1 MKQVAIVWAIMLSVL
16 LVVAAFATYHRAEDR
31 KAYYACLALSEK
43 LAEQQKQPDGGIRI
57 VSLPYCKI

>member
-1 MKQVAIVWAIMLSVL
+1 MKQVAIVWAIMLSVV
-16 LVVAAFATYHRAEDR
+16 LVVVAFATYHRAEDR

-43 LAEQQKQPDGGIRI
+43 LAEQQKQPNGGVRI

>member
-1 MKQVAIVWAIMLSVL
+1 MKEAAIIWAITLSVVFI
-16 LVVAAFATYHRAEDR
+16 VVAVASYNRAEDR

>member
-43 LAEQQKQPDGGIRI
+43 LAEQQKQPDGGVRI

>member
-16 LVVAAFATYHRAEDR
+16 LVVVAFATYHRAEDR

-43 LAEQQKQPDGGIRI
+43 LAEQQKQPNGGVRI

>member
-1 MKQVAIVWAIMLSVL
+1 MKQVAIIWAITLSVVFI
-16 LVVAAFATYHRAEDR
+16 VVAVASYNRAEDR

-43 LAEQQKQPDGGIRI
+43 LAEQQKQPNGGIRI

>member
-1 MKQVAIVWAIMLSVL
+1 MKQVAIIWAIMLSVL

-43 LAEQQKQPDGGIRI
+43 LAEQQKQPDGGVRI

>member
-1 MKQVAIVWAIMLSVL
+1 MKQVAIIWAITLSVVFV
-16 LVVAAFATYHRAEDR
+16 VVAVASYNRAEDR

-43 LAEQQKQPDGGIRI
+43 LAEQQKQPNGGVRI